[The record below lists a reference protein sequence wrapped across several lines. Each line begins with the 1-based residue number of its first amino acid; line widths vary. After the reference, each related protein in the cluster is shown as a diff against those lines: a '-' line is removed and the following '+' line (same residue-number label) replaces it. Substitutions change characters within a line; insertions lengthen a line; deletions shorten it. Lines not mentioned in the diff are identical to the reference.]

1 MEKYRHIIAS
11 GFVRQQHQHHH
22 RRVVLDFS
30 SPNIAKPFHVG
41 HLRSTITGHAV
52 SRLLQE
58 RGHVDRVNYLGDWGI
73 QFAKLLCAKGIFVNG
88 ETSSIDGL
96 TRLYQQ
102 ITEIERQP
110 DVIEQIDAI
119 NMALER
125 AGQCTLSLFY
135 ILIIK

>member
-1 MEKYRHIIAS
+1 M
-11 GFVRQQHQHHH
+11 
-22 RRVVLDFS
+22 
-30 SPNIAKPFHVG
+30 
-41 HLRSTITGHAV
+41 

-125 AGQCTLSLFY
+125 SGQCTLSLFY